1 MIQPL
6 PKFHFPTEDIRL
18 NILMRQED
26 KLDAVRS
33 ASSDIVPKKV
43 HDVYGDLYLPEP
55 GEDRPYTFASIVLS
69 SDGKIAFPDDPR
81 GPLIA
86 GNNMLDRE
94 GGKADFW
101 VLNML
106 RAYSD
111 ACLLGARTLQAEP
124 EGTSHVFCE
133 ELAAARTKEMGKS
146 SEYPIN
152 CVVSFDGTDIPL
164 DHRLFAGD
172 IPVMIGTSPE
182 GGAYLKA
189 NMKRPIVCLGPYAS
203 KQDVDMNAVRD
214 AIAAQPDALPVFMTG
229 SGKSPDSAALLYI
242 LRQLGVKKLCVEAP
256 SYMWHLI
263 DNRAMDEM
271 FINYSMVFVGGT
283 VSMGSYKAFSAVDH
297 PHSEIVSLA
306 MHKTGFIFTRQ
317 RLRYL

>member
-1 MIQPL
+1 MQPL
-6 PKFHFPTEDIRL
+6 PKFPFPTEDIKL
-18 NILMRQED
+18 NVLMRQEEALSQM
-26 KLDAVRS
+26 KA
-33 ASSDIVPKKV
+33 ASCDTVPQKV
-43 HDVYGDLYLPEP
+43 LDVYGELYLPEP

-133 ELAAARTKEMGKS
+133 ELAKARTEIMGKDA
-146 SEYPIN
+146 EYPIN
-152 CVVSFDGTDIPL
+152 CIVSFDGTDIPL
-164 DHRLFAGD
+164 SHRIFAGD
-172 IPVMIGTSPE
+172 IRVMIGTSPE
-182 GGAYLKA
+182 GGDYLKA
-189 NMKRPIVCLGPYAS
+189 NMNQPVVCLGPYAT
-203 KQDVDMNAVRD
+203 KADVDMSAIQSALSSQPNA
-214 AIAAQPDALPVFMTG
+214 IPVILTG
-229 SGKSPDSAALLYI
+229 TGKSPDSTALLYI
-242 LRQLGVKKLCVEAP
+242 LRQLGIKKMCIEAP

-263 DNRAMDEM
+263 ENRAMDEM

-283 VSMGSYKAFSAVDH
+283 TSMGTYRAFSATVH
-297 PHSEIVSLA
+297 PHSEILSLA
-306 MHKTGFIFTRQ
+306 MHRTGFVFTRQ
-317 RLRYL
+317 RMRYL

>member
-1 MIQPL
+1 MQPL
-6 PKFHFPTEDIRL
+6 PKFQFPTEDIKL
-18 NILMRQED
+18 NVLMRQED
-26 KLDAVRS
+26 VLSQMKA
-33 ASSDIVPKKV
+33 ASCDVVPQKV
-43 HDVYGDLYLPEP
+43 IDVYGELYLPEP

-133 ELAAARTKEMGKS
+133 ELAKARTEIMGKDE
-146 SEYPIN
+146 EYPIN
-152 CVVSFDGTDIPL
+152 CIVSFDGTDIPL
-164 DHRLFAGD
+164 SHRIFAGD
-172 IPVMIGTSPE
+172 IRVMIGTSPE
-182 GGAYLKA
+182 GGTYLKA
-189 NMKRPIVCLGPYAS
+189 NMKQPVVCLGPYAT
-203 KQDVDMNAVRD
+203 KADVDMS
-214 AIAAQPDALPVFMTG
+214 AIWSALSAQPDAVPIFLTG

-242 LRQLGVKKLCVEAP
+242 LRQLGIKKMCIEAP

-263 DNRAMDEM
+263 ENRAMDEM

-283 VSMGSYKAFSAVDH
+283 TSMGAYRAFSATDH
-297 PHSEIVSLA
+297 PHSQIISLA
-306 MHKTGFIFTRQ
+306 MHRAGFVFTRQ
-317 RLRYL
+317 RMRYL